1 MAAWLVSG
9 LSVGVV
15 SMVIITVSYFL
26 YSGLLADV
34 TVATGPP
41 PIKKVITFAYKYRK
55 GPYRNCWKLF
65 LETSKI
71 GPELS
76 PIAVFYDDPGKVPQL
91 QNRYIVGSILSEG
104 ENEVDEEVQKRYET
118 KGYKVYSF
126 PFPEITHMVIASFP
140 NRTLL
145 SAFLRLIK
153 VYRPLIRYMKENTTT
168 PAYPIIE
175 IYTDDLIHIMAP
187 MNQHL
192 RLCVPEVL
200 QEVFHSG
207 TDI

>member
-15 SMVIITVSYFL
+15 SMVIITLSYFL

-76 PIAVFYDDPGKVPQL
+76 PIAVFYDDPGKVKHRS
-91 QNRYIVGSILSEG
+91 NGSFFSPCFW
-104 ENEVDEEVQKRYET
+104 VVC
-118 KGYKVYSF
+118 S
-126 PFPEITHMVIASFP
+126 
-140 NRTLL
+140 
-145 SAFLRLIK
+145 
-153 VYRPLIRYMKENTTT
+153 
-168 PAYPIIE
+168 
-175 IYTDDLIHIMAP
+175 IYL
-187 MNQHL
+187 
-192 RLCVPEVL
+192 
-200 QEVFHSG
+200 FS
-207 TDI
+207 